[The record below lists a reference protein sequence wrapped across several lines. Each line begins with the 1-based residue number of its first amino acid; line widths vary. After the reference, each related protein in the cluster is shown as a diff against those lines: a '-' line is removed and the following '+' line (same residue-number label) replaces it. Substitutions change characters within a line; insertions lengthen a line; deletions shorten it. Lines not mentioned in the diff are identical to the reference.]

1 MGKMLRKYVWK
12 KLYLLKIVLVTY
24 GLLMLFYLCANSDW
38 PKIVRG
44 IGKSVKVCAHVEV
57 EEVDVSNL
65 VTGW

>member
-1 MGKMLRKYVWK
+1 
-12 KLYLLKIVLVTY
+12 
-24 GLLMLFYLCANSDW
+24 MLFYLCANSDW